1 MTKKKR
7 ELLKFR
13 EGDCGLKIR
22 KDGTIEVAGVDD
34 SGGMINKEGRVNPV
48 LLFASAWARRDKKVF
63 EVLVQNFKDSVRDG
77 FFGQEAKKDYER
89 ALKVQEEHAKSLEEQ
104 NVAVK
109 STIEPVLDPD
119 SKPTVSTPSLGNEF
133 ETHSDKPTVSG
144 ATTDTYD
151 ASTFEQPK
159 PGVTTWPGQDSASGA
174 VTFEQPAPLTDGG
187 CGNADSDSGAVT
199 FEQPKPYDI
208 NGMLKGRDS

>member
-1 MTKKKR
+1 MPR

-22 KDGTIEVAGVDD
+22 KDGKLEVAGIDD
-34 SGGMINKEGRVNPV
+34 AGGMIDKKGMVNPV
-48 LLFASAWARRDKKVF
+48 LLFAAAWARRDQKVF
-63 EVLVQNFKDSVRDG
+63 QVLIDNFKESVREG
-77 FFGQEAKKDYER
+77 LFGPDAKRDYEK
-89 ALKVQEEHAKSLEEQ
+89 ADKVKKEHEASLKAQNTPPFLNPEKLE
-104 NVAVK
+104 A
-109 STIEPVLDPD
+109 PVLDPD
-119 SKPTVSTPSLGNEF
+119 SKPNVSSSLGNEF
-133 ETHSDKPTVSG
+133 ETHSDKPNVTAPG
-144 ATTDTYD
+144 ASVVGSSNTGD
-151 ASTFEQPK
+151 
-159 PGVTTWPGQDSASGA
+159 VASGA

>member
-34 SGGMINKEGRVNPV
+34 AGGMINKEGRVNPA
-48 LLFASAWARRDKKVF
+48 LLFASAWARRDQKVF
-63 EVLVQNFKDSVRDG
+63 EVLVQNFKDSVREG
-77 FFGQEAKKDYER
+77 FLGQEAKVDYER

-109 STIEPVLDPD
+109 APEQTLVYGDEFETHASN
-119 SKPTVSTPSLGNEF
+119 KPTVS
-133 ETHSDKPTVSG
+133 VAASG
-144 ATTDTYD
+144 AV
-151 ASTFEQPK
+151 TFEQPK

-174 VTFEQPAPLTDGG
+174 VTVEQPAPLTDGG

-199 FEQPKPYDI
+199 FEQPKPYDV

>member
-22 KDGTIEVAGVDD
+22 KDGKLEVAGVDD
-34 SGGMINKEGRVNPV
+34 SGGMIDKKGMVNPV
-48 LLFASAWARRDKKVF
+48 LLFAAAWARRDQKVF
-63 EVLVQNFKDSVRDG
+63 QVLIDNFKESVREG
-77 FFGQEAKKDYER
+77 FFGPEAKRDYEK
-89 ALKVQEEHAKSLEEQ
+89 ADKVKKEHEASLKEQ
-104 NVAVK
+104 NIPPFLNPEK
-109 STIEPVLDPD
+109 IEEPVLDPD
-119 SKPTVSTPSLGNEF
+119 SKPTVATPSLGNEF

-174 VTFEQPAPLTDGG
+174 VTFEQPEPLTEQE
-187 CGNADSDSGAVT
+187 AV
-199 FEQPKPYDI
+199 
-208 NGMLKGRDS
+208 NRRDS